1 MKSIEQQFNELI
13 ATLSPEQIKKVL
25 TQVKTNGPVKV
36 DTSYRAKRIALTQLY
51 FDSAPLPYKSPYE
64 EYKDHSESIRQQVLS
79 GVDLQMDIET
89 VQAFIRGKEQMPIMH
104 VKDKNDPDYKS
115 MRKLIMDIN
124 PNTEDYMHNIASKM
138 NNLMS
143 TLRHMEPN
151 DYDKIVNTF
160 KKYNTDDMNSGGI
173 SGDRTYGYDKSRV
186 DGRLIKRKRGN

>member
-1 MKSIEQQFNELI
+1 
-13 ATLSPEQIKKVL
+13 
-25 TQVKTNGPVKV
+25 
-36 DTSYRAKRIALTQLY
+36 
-51 FDSAPLPYKSPYE
+51 
-64 EYKDHSESIRQQVLS
+64 
-79 GVDLQMDIET
+79 MDIET

>member
-138 NNLMS
+138 NSLMS

>member
-79 GVDLQMDIET
+79 GVDL
-89 VQAFIRGKEQMPIMH
+89 
-104 VKDKNDPDYKS
+104 
-115 MRKLIMDIN
+115 
-124 PNTEDYMHNIASKM
+124 
-138 NNLMS
+138 
-143 TLRHMEPN
+143 
-151 DYDKIVNTF
+151 
-160 KKYNTDDMNSGGI
+160 
-173 SGDRTYGYDKSRV
+173 
-186 DGRLIKRKRGN
+186 

>member
-1 MKSIEQQFNELI
+1 
-13 ATLSPEQIKKVL
+13 
-25 TQVKTNGPVKV
+25 
-36 DTSYRAKRIALTQLY
+36 
-51 FDSAPLPYKSPYE
+51 
-64 EYKDHSESIRQQVLS
+64 
-79 GVDLQMDIET
+79 MDIET

-104 VKDKNDPDYKS
+104 VKDSNDPDYKS

-151 DYDKIVNTF
+151 DYNSIVNTF

-173 SGDRTYGYDKSRV
+173 SGDRRYGYDKSRV
-186 DGRLIKRKRGN
+186 DGRLIKRQRGN